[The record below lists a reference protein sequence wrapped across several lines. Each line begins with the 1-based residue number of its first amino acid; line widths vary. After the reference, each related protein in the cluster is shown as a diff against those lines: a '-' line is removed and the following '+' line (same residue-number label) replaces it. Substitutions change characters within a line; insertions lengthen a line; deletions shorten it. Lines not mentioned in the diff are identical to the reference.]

1 MILSSICARGGSK
14 GVKNKNLRMI
24 AGRPLIAHTIQQ
36 ILDSG
41 LFEHIAISSDSDA
54 ILDAAGAAGADIL
67 IKRPDELATD
77 TAAKL
82 PVIQHCFQQAEVI
95 TGKTFDHL
103 IDLDATA
110 PLRAVADIVAV
121 ADLLKQPNTT
131 NVITAAPARRS
142 PYFNLVE
149 CDENGVPSLSKS
161 PKGSVVR
168 RQDAPPCYDMNASI
182 YGWTRVALFEQNTLF
197 EPGTR
202 LHVMPEERSVDI
214 DSELDFQFVDMLMNA
229 RQKTAEVNHA
239 EG

>member
-14 GVKNKNLRMI
+14 GVKNKNLRLI
-24 AGRPLIAHTIQQ
+24 AGRPLIAHTVQQ

-54 ILDAAGAAGADIL
+54 ILEAAGKAGADIL

-82 PVIQHCFQQAEVI
+82 PVIQHCFQQAEAT
-95 TGKTFDHL
+95 TGKTFSHL

-110 PLRAVADIVAV
+110 PLRAVSDITAV
-121 ADLLKQPNTT
+121 ADLLKQPGTT
-131 NVITAAPARRS
+131 NVITGAPARRS

-149 CDENGVPSLSKS
+149 CDENGVPSLSKA
-161 PKGSVVR
+161 PKGAVVR
-168 RQDAPPCYDMNASI
+168 RQDAPECYDMNASI
-182 YGWTRVALFEQNTLF
+182 YGWTRDALFDQASLF

-214 DSELDFQFVDMLMNA
+214 DSELDFQFVEMLMNA
-229 RQKTAEVNHA
+229 RQQA
-239 EG
+239 EGADHA